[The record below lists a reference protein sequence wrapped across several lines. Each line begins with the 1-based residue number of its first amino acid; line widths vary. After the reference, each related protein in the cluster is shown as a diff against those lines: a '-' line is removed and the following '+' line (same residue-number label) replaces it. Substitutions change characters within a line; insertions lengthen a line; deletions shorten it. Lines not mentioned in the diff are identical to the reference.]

1 MGRYNLTRLF
11 KEMNMVVRKFK
22 ARDLSEIA
30 NSVSPFTVGFDRVF
44 DNLNTVAELS
54 NNYPP
59 YNIIDNDS
67 GKYTIEFAA
76 AGFTNEEL
84 SLVQVP
90 EGNKLVVQGMQG
102 KSDERKF
109 LHQGIGARNFTKT
122 FALNQ
127 DVQVTGAEF
136 VQGML
141 KIYLEHIVPEERKPR
156 EIKINEIGDDDKQF
170 LQD

>member
-1 MGRYNLTRLF
+1 
-11 KEMNMVVRKFK
+11 MVVRKFK
-22 ARDLSEIA
+22 ATDLHEIA
-30 NSVSPFTVGFDRVF
+30 SQISPFTIGFDRVF

-59 YNIIDNDS
+59 YNIVDVGE
-67 GKYTIEFAA
+67 GKYVIEFAA
-76 AGFTNEEL
+76 AGFTDEEL

-90 EGNKLVVQGMQG
+90 EGNKLVIQGMQG

-156 EIKINEIGDDDKQF
+156 EIKINEIGKSKKNF

>member
-1 MGRYNLTRLF
+1 
-11 KEMNMVVRKFK
+11 MVVRKFK
-22 ARDLSEIA
+22 AHDLHEIA
-30 NSVSPFTVGFDRVF
+30 NSLTPFTIGFDKVF
-44 DNLNTVAELS
+44 DNINTVAELS

-59 YNIIDNDS
+59 YNIIDDGE

-76 AGFTNEEL
+76 AGFTEEEL

-90 EGNKLVVQGMQG
+90 EGNKLVVQGMQ
-102 KSDERKF
+102 SEEDERTF
-109 LHQGIGARNFTKT
+109 LHKGIGARNFTKT

-127 DVQVTGAEF
+127 DVQVTGAAF

-141 KIYLEHIVPEERKPR
+141 KIFLEHVVPEERKPK
-156 EIKINEIGDDDKQF
+156 EIKIGLSDKKF

>member
-1 MGRYNLTRLF
+1 
-11 KEMNMVVRKFK
+11 
-22 ARDLSEIA
+22 
-30 NSVSPFTVGFDRVF
+30 
-44 DNLNTVAELS
+44 ELS

-59 YNIIDNDS
+59 YNIIDNGE

-76 AGFTNEEL
+76 AGFTEEEL

-90 EGNKLVVQGMQG
+90 EGNKLVVQGMQ
-102 KSDERKF
+102 SEEDERTF
-109 LHQGIGARNFTKT
+109 LHKGIGARNFTKT

-127 DVQVTGAEF
+127 DVQVTGAAF

-141 KIYLEHIVPEERKPR
+141 KIFLEHVVPEERKPK
-156 EIKINEIGDDDKQF
+156 EIKIGIDEKQF

>member
-1 MGRYNLTRLF
+1 
-11 KEMNMVVRKFK
+11 MVVRKFN
-22 ARDLSEIA
+22 ARDLNEIV
-30 NSVSPFTVGFDRVF
+30 NSISPFTIGFDRVF

-59 YNIIDNDS
+59 YNIVDDGQ

-76 AGFTNEEL
+76 AGFTEEEL
-84 SLVQVP
+84 TITQVP
-90 EGNKLVVQGMQG
+90 EGNKLVIQGVQGEA
-102 KSDERKF
+102 DERNFVHK
-109 LHQGIGARNFTKT
+109 GIGARNFTKT

-136 VQGML
+136 ERGIL
-141 KIYLEHIVPEERKPR
+141 KILLEHVVPEERQPKQ
-156 EIKINEIGDDDKQF
+156 IKIGSSEKQF

>member
-1 MGRYNLTRLF
+1 
-11 KEMNMVVRKFK
+11 MVVRKFK
-22 ARDLSEIA
+22 ATDLHEIA
-30 NSVSPFTVGFDRVF
+30 SQISPFTIGFDRVF

-59 YNIIDNDS
+59 YNIVDVGE

-76 AGFTNEEL
+76 AGFKEDEL

-102 KSDERKF
+102 KADERKF

-127 DVQVTGAEF
+127 DVQVTGATF
-136 VQGML
+136 VDGVL
-141 KIYLEHIVPEERKPR
+141 NIHLEHIVPDERKPK
-156 EIKINEIGDDDKQF
+156 EIKIGKTF
-170 LQD
+170 LQE